1 MPKKFAPT
9 NTSFTLC
16 MYTKQLEKKLQGATS
31 TRKCN
36 LGGETSIPN
45 PFRKHPWQLQKDP
58 LWRLGQT
65 FLPYPKKE
73 ELEGNE
79 DYKDNEEE

>member
-36 LGGETSIPN
+36 LGGSTRGNS
-45 PFRKHPWQLQKDP
+45 RKIHCGDWAKRFFLIQK
-58 LWRLGQT
+58 
-65 FLPYPKKE
+65 KKSLKAMKTTKTMKRN
-73 ELEGNE
+73 ELI
-79 DYKDNEEE
+79 DM